1 MRGLCGIDCMVVRCV
16 FEMWNEGSL
25 WSWSYGSWVY
35 ICVCNLCLSP
45 IKLWVRF
52 SLMSMCTW
60 YNFICYSPVCQS
72 TWQTYLLIMYSVR
85 SWFSPC
91 KTDCGE
97 IIEISLKVVSNIS
110 LISFY
115 IFCFKVEINLKKTKI
130 TGNLYVFTNIASTT
144 YNWL

>member
-1 MRGLCGIDCMVVRCV
+1 
-16 FEMWNEGSL
+16 
-25 WSWSYGSWVY
+25 
-35 ICVCNLCLSP
+35 
-45 IKLWVRF
+45 
-52 SLMSMCTW
+52 
-60 YNFICYSPVCQS
+60 
-72 TWQTYLLIMYSVR
+72 MYSDR
-85 SWFSPC
+85 SWFSPR

-144 YNWL
+144 YN